1 MDPIYEFGLSMT
13 RYLQTTFPQLEG
25 FFVFI
30 STLGLEEFYLA
41 LFPLIYWCIHKTMGK
56 IFAYVFL
63 LANALNPLFKYAFR
77 GPRPFWFDP
86 SLGLWE
92 ETSYGVPSG
101 HVQLA
106 TVTYLFLAIWIRR
119 WWAWVIAF
127 VMIFLMGI
135 SRIYLGSH
143 FPHDV
148 VVGFV
153 ISVLVLLGYVAWH
166 RYYGKGFEKRILGQ
180 KLLLVILV
188 PVIYV
193 TVFEIVHLV
202 IGKPN
207 MDVAWAPYIPEAEL
221 AAFEAVATAVGML
234 LGAGIG
240 LVFESSRI
248 RFRVDGKIWV
258 RVVRYIVGI
267 GVTLLLW
274 AGLKAVFPAEPLWL
288 AMILRV
294 LRYFLVALWITYYAP
309 WVFVKTKLAESD
321 PPPGIDLKFH
331 NGL

>member
-1 MDPIYEFGLSMT
+1 
-13 RYLQTTFPQLEG
+13 
-25 FFVFI
+25 
-30 STLGLEEFYLA
+30 
-41 LFPLIYWCIHKTMGK
+41 
-56 IFAYVFL
+56 
-63 LANALNPLFKYAFR
+63 
-77 GPRPFWFDP
+77 
-86 SLGLWE
+86 
-92 ETSYGVPSG
+92 
-101 HVQLA
+101 
-106 TVTYLFLAIWIRR
+106 
-119 WWAWVIAF
+119 
-127 VMIFLMGI
+127 MIFLMGI

-202 IGKPN
+202 IGEPN

>member
-1 MDPIYEFGLSMT
+1 MDPIYEFGLNMT
-13 RYLQTTFPQLEG
+13 RYLQETFPQLEG

-30 STLGLEEFYLA
+30 STLGLEEFYLS
-41 LFPLIYWCIHKTMGK
+41 LFPLIYWCIHKTVGK
-56 IFAYVFL
+56 LFAYVFL
-63 LANALNPLFKYAFR
+63 IASALNPLFKFGFR

-86 SLGLWE
+86 SLEMWE

-106 TVTYLFLAIWIRR
+106 TVTYLFIAGWIRR

-153 ISVLVLLGYVAWH
+153 ISVLLLLGVVAW
-166 RYYGKGFEKRILGQ
+166 RRTYAKGFEKRILGQ
-180 KLLLVILV
+180 KLMAAITIPVVYAMIFAVVSLL
-188 PVIYV
+188 
-193 TVFEIVHLV
+193 
-202 IGKPN
+202 IGKPD
-207 MDVAWAPYIPEAEL
+207 MTVSWALYIPAAEL
-221 AAFEAVATAVGML
+221 AAWEGAATAVGML

-240 LVFESSRI
+240 LIFEGSRI
-248 RFRVDGKIWV
+248 RFRADGSIGL
-258 RVVRYIVGI
+258 RVVRYLVGM
-267 GVTLLLW
+267 GVTILLW
-274 AGLKAVFPAEPLWL
+274 AGLKAIFPEDPLWL
-288 AMILRV
+288 AMVLRV

-309 WVFVKTKLAESD
+309 WVFVKTKLAQAD
-321 PPPGIDLKFH
+321 PDPGIDLKIPRS
-331 NGL
+331 